1 MKKALAALAL
11 AIAVLAPTAD
21 AQAAARPGRITVGY
35 VPPKNKAYQAIYE
48 RLRAVRFLQR
58 FQELLRPFELPKT
71 VLIKLDSCNGEAD
84 AWYEDYVITICYEYV
99 DEIWKVVP
107 EQASD
112 WGVAPIDTLVGP
124 IFDTVLH
131 EFGHALFEILKIP
144 VFGREED
151 AADQVAAY
159 MTLQLGKVEAR
170 RLIGGTA
177 NAYLAELKAATTPN
191 TLKQYADVH
200 GTPAQR
206 LFNLLCIAYG
216 ADPKLF
222 GDLTAKGYLP
232 ADRAE
237 NCDDEYRQAAFAFET
252 LLAPHINTRLAKK
265 LMNKSWL
272 PEPTVKVH
280 RRGGGARPA
289 AATPEPATQP
299 PPQ

>member
-1 MKKALAALAL
+1 MKTITALAL
-11 AIAVLAPTAD
+11 AIAVFIPATIT
-21 AQAAARPGRITVGY
+21 AQAAPRPNRIAVSY
-35 VPPKNKAYQAIYE
+35 VPPKNPAYQAIYE

-58 FQELLRPFELPKT
+58 FQELLRPFELPRT

-159 MTLQLGKVEAR
+159 ITLQLGKIEAR

-177 NAYLAELKAATTPN
+177 NAYLAEVKAAAMPN

-232 ADRAE
+232 PERAE
-237 NCDDEYRQAAFAFET
+237 NCDDEYKQAAFAFET
-252 LLAPHINTRLAKK
+252 LIRPHVNQHLAKK

-280 RRGGGARPA
+280 RRPGPRPSA
-289 AATPEPATQP
+289 P
-299 PPQ
+299 PP

>member
-1 MKKALAALAL
+1 M
-11 AIAVLAPTAD
+11 
-21 AQAAARPGRITVGY
+21 
-35 VPPKNKAYQAIYE
+35 
-48 RLRAVRFLQR
+48 
-58 FQELLRPFELPKT
+58 
-71 VLIKLDSCNGEAD
+71 
-84 AWYEDYVITICYEYV
+84 
-99 DEIWKVVP
+99 
-107 EQASD
+107 
-112 WGVAPIDTLVGP
+112 GP

-159 MTLQLGKVEAR
+159 ITLQLGKIEAR

-177 NAYLAELKAATTPN
+177 NAYLAELKAAAMPN

-232 ADRAE
+232 PERAE
-237 NCDDEYRQAAFAFET
+237 NCDDEYKQAAFAFET
-252 LLAPHINTRLAKK
+252 LIRPHVNQRLAKK

-272 PEPTVKVH
+272 PEPTAKVH
-280 RRGGGARPA
+280 RRAGTKAVSA
-289 AATPEPATQP
+289 AAADAPALKFP
-299 PPQ
+299 PSNP